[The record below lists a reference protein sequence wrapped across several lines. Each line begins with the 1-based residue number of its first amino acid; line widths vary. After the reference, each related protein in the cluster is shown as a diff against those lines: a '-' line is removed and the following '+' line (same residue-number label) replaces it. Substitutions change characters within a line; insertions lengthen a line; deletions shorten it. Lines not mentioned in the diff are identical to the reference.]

1 MKVGLQVVHN
11 YPLYTI
17 TTSAAHKSFLASM
30 NYRLLYLIL
39 RLVSLCCMVCFDIV
53 YQIKQRAGKEKYTP
67 TAEIVNETVLKFNK
81 AAEAIPGK
89 ADRSNLKR
97 MVQQICSLQVPN
109 QPKTADFDV
118 SYKGLTLVFSYKTEQ

>member
-1 MKVGLQVVHN
+1 MLFR
-11 YPLYTI
+11 
-17 TTSAAHKSFLASM
+17 SAALGKKVRGLAQLITYAFAM
-30 NYRLLYLIL
+30 LY
-39 RLVSLCCMVCFDIV
+39 VCFDIV

-81 AAEAIPGK
+81 AAEVIPGK

-97 MVQQICSLQVPN
+97 MVQRIRSLQVPN

-118 SYKGLTLVFSYKTEQ
+118 SYKG